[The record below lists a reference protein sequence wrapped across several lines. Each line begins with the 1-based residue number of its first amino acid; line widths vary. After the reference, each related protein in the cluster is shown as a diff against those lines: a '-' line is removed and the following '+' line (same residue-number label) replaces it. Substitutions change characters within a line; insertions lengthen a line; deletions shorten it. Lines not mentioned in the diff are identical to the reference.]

1 VHRGKV
7 ETTDSGAL
15 PVERT
20 MTLWKT
26 ERAFSPPLAAGARSR
41 NLDMAAL
48 AVIVAAP
55 AILLLWLIPLPL
67 VLPVLSIVSF
77 AIAGIVAIIAHYSG
91 IDRRAPGVSAWDIAA
106 LFTVIWIG
114 AGMLGGVKQFGDLFE
129 RLALTP

>member
-1 VHRGKV
+1 VRRGEV
-7 ETTDSGAL
+7 DTPDSGAL
-15 PVERT
+15 PTERT

-26 ERAFSPPLAAGARSR
+26 ERAFSPLLTESARSR
-41 NLDMAAL
+41 SLDAAAL
-48 AVIVAAP
+48 AVIVATP

-77 AIAGIVAIIAHYSG
+77 AIAGIVAVVAHYSG
-91 IDRRAPGVSAWDIAA
+91 IDRRAPGASAWDVVA

-114 AGMLGGVKQFGDLFE
+114 AGMLGGAKQFGELFE

>member
-1 VHRGKV
+1 
-7 ETTDSGAL
+7 
-15 PVERT
+15 

-26 ERAFSPPLAAGARSR
+26 ERAFSPPLTAGARSR
-41 NLDMAAL
+41 NLDMASL

-77 AIAGIVAIIAHYSG
+77 MIAGIIAIIAHYCG
-91 IDRRAPGVSAWDIAA
+91 IDRRSPGVSAWDVAA

-114 AGMLGGVKQFGDLFE
+114 AGMIGGAKQFVELFE